1 MTTYSDRPA
10 VRRRIV
16 EVLAAAPGLE
26 AVQVTYSYPQAAT
39 RNEAIWTGGVEG
51 TQDQVDFGTPRPGRD
66 DEWQLGLAVAV
77 SGRAD
82 EQAADARCQELIA
95 AVCEALFAG
104 DRLGTAW
111 KNVALRPG
119 KLDGPNGGRNAPH
132 EPAFSVAEFAITIHV
147 PLRGA

>member
-26 AVQVTYSYPQAAT
+26 AVQVSYSYPAAAT
-39 RNEAIWTGGVEG
+39 RNEAIWTGLVEG
-51 TQDQVDFGTPRPGRD
+51 NQDQVDFGAERPGRD

-77 SGRAD
+77 AGLAD
-82 EQAADARCQELIA
+82 EQTADARCQELVT

-104 DRLGTAW
+104 DRLGAAFRH
-111 KNVALRPG
+111 VALYPG
-119 KLDGPNGGRNAPH
+119 KLDGPNGARNAPH
-132 EPAFSVAEFAITIHV
+132 EPAFSVAEFRIDIHV
-147 PLRGA
+147 PLRGV